1 MIRGNNN
8 FGILHRGKHGMSAL
22 KKTIFTILFWA
33 LVLVTAGCV
42 GVPEGVSPVTEF
54 DIHRYLGRWYEIARL
69 DHSFERGLEHVY
81 AEYSLRPDGGVRVVN
96 RGYDPVE
103 KEWKQAEG
111 RAFFVGDPT
120 VGSLKVSFFGPFYG
134 GYNIIALDQT
144 DYSYSM
150 VCGPDRSYLWILC
163 RTPEMEGA
171 ILSDLVNQA
180 KDLGFATDGLIYVR
194 HDRMHN
200 KHTE

>member
-1 MIRGNNN
+1 M
-8 FGILHRGKHGMSAL
+8 AL
-22 KKTIFTILFWA
+22 MLC
-33 LVLVTAGCV
+33 GCV
-42 GVPEGVSPVTEF
+42 GVPGGVSPVSEF

-69 DHSFERGLEHVY
+69 DHSFERGLENVY
-81 AEYSLRPDGGVRVVN
+81 AEYSLRPDGGVTVVN

-134 GYNIIALDQT
+134 GYNVIALDQA

-150 VCGPDRSYLWILC
+150 VCGPDRSYLWILS
-163 RTPEMEGA
+163 RTPA
-171 ILSDLVNQA
+171 LDAVILSNLVNQA
-180 KDLGFATDGLIYVR
+180 KDLGFAADGLIYVV
-194 HDRMHN
+194 HDRFGT
-200 KHTE
+200 TE